1 MKKFI
6 SFTLCAAMLLASA
19 SCASETELTTVTTTE
34 TTTATTTTSEDITS
48 ATTESSTTTPVPT
61 EAPADPDRVVFNT
74 ADRDGKTYNDSI
86 FSDYKLTMINFWE
99 PWCGPCVGEIPD
111 LEKLYEAYKDKGFLI
126 LGVYSEEHMEADV
139 DALIKKTKVSYPIL
153 KYDVNFDKFKT
164 GYVPTTIFVDKN
176 GHLVDLGSSNDEN
189 GQPYVIGAKSLDE
202 WTAMVRDYLEK

>member
-1 MKKFI
+1 MKKFLSLI
-6 SFTLCAAMLLASA
+6 LCGAMVLSLASCNA
-19 SCASETELTTVTTTE
+19 SNTEETVTSTTP
-34 TTTATTTTSEDITS
+34 TSDTTAPSEPGTDFAPDFTFKTT
-48 ATTESSTTTPVPT
+48 
-61 EAPADPDRVVFNT
+61 DRTGNGY
-74 ADRDGKTYNDSI
+74 DESI
-86 FSDYKLTMINFWE
+86 FASAKLTMINFWE

-202 WTAMVRDYLEK
+202 WTAMIKDYLEK